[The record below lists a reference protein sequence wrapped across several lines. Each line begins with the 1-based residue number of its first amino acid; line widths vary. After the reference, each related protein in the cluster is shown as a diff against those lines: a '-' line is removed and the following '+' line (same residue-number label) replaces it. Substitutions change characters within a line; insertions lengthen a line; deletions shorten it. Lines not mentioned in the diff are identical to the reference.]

1 MPCTSNT
8 GTSACLMTR
17 FCSFWMVVVIAS
29 RRAVR
34 RFDSDATFLKE
45 AGQNA
50 GSYVKGKAGA
60 TRKILSDVNL

>member
-1 MPCTSNT
+1 MD
-8 GTSACLMTR
+8 
-17 FCSFWMVVVIAS
+17 
-29 RRAVR
+29 